1 MLAMLCSVG
10 PTMPG
15 LAKNISPSLDI
26 GGAQYI
32 ADLVWYYG
40 FVVSFSVYIGVSL
53 MWPAEDTLVD
63 KYLLSEDPDL
73 EVQVVEEILAKLEKY

>member
-32 ADLVWYYG
+32 PDLVWYYG
-40 FVVSFSVYIGVSL
+40 FVISFSVYIAVSL
-53 MWPAEDTLVD
+53 IWPAEGTSVD
-63 KYLLSEDPDL
+63 KYLLSEDADL
-73 EVQVVEEILAKLEKY
+73 EVQVIEEIPAKLEKD

>member
-1 MLAMLCSVG
+1 MLCSVG

-32 ADLVWYYG
+32 NDLVWYYG
-40 FVVSFSVYIGVSL
+40 FIVSFTVYIAVSL
-53 MWPAEDTLVD
+53 IRPAEDTLVD
-63 KYLLSEDPDL
+63 KFLLSEDADL
-73 EVQVVEEILAKLEKY
+73 EVQVIEGYPAKMEKE